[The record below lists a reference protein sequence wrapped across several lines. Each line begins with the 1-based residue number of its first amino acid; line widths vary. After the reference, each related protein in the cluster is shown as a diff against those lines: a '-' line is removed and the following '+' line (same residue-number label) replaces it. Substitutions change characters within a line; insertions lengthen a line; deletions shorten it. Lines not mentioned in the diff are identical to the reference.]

1 MLDAQAVSPAL
12 RVCATDL
19 RQYTTPV
26 ELEEPLRD
34 RRRPPMSTF
43 MLQAYY
49 DHAALLAMLV
59 YVQAIIRA
67 FWFDAEQ
74 FS

>member
-1 MLDAQAVSPAL
+1 
-12 RVCATDL
+12 
-19 RQYTTPV
+19 
-26 ELEEPLRD
+26 
-34 RRRPPMSTF
+34 MSTF